1 MCIVMSCCICEC
13 DVVVLCR
20 AQQHP
25 RGELRQLHEF
35 VFELFKFLIMFVL
48 YGLSRRVAVDGD
60 AWNLV
65 DEALSKYMHSI
76 GYIILA
82 VLVVICEWYRQ
93 PRHTSKGVLKNED
106 MNCRLNTGN

>member
-1 MCIVMSCCICEC
+1 MSSYLNCLNSLLCLCCTDYRE
-13 DVVVLCR
+13 
-20 AQQHP
+20 
-25 RGELRQLHEF
+25 
-35 VFELFKFLIMFVL
+35 
-48 YGLSRRVAVDGD
+48 RVAVDGD